1 VPGDAERKLFGARA
15 PPAVKKVKA
24 RRDKAP
30 RLPLSRGG
38 VRRRVGWGGGERMTY
53 TVSIAGVSGGR
64 VAMAVGKRQRRGS
77 SLNIRALGEA
87 VPLIASFHRMWEE
100 LITRVDLSSLLP
112 ISSSSN
118 REVGQKKRRVKTS
131 FGQPL
136 MHNGRQVKQ
145 DIVLNQKKLQ
155 RHRRMRR
162 PCFDPLTALY
172 ALRSVPLKPGARMEL
187 EILAGMALWR
197 VSLRVN
203 KDPERIYTARGPR
216 QAIRVDGVGHRIYDN
231 GRLMPKKVPRKVSL
245 WFSTDPSRIPFR
257 MQGETKLGLLQ
268 ADLSTH
274 HPGRSRLKVRVALL
288 R

>member
-1 VPGDAERKLFGARA
+1 MA
-15 PPAVKKVKA
+15 KA
-24 RRDKAP
+24 RYVNAP

-64 VAMAVGKRQRRGS
+64 VAMAVGNRQKRGS

-118 REVGQKKRRVKTS
+118 REVGKKKRRVKTS

-136 MHNGRQVKQ
+136 VHNGRQVKQ
-145 DIVLNQKKLQ
+145 DIVLNNKKKPQ

-197 VSLRVN
+197 VSLQVN
-203 KDPERIYTARGPR
+203 KDPDRIYTARGPR

-245 WFSTDPSRIPFR
+245 WFSTGPARIPFR
-257 MQGETKLGLLQ
+257 MQGETRFGLLK

-274 HPGRSRLKVRVALL
+274 KPGRSRLKVRVALL